1 MERKVLIITYYWPP
15 AGGPGVQRWLKF
27 VKYLPKNNIE
37 PILFIPKNPNYPTYD
52 YSLNDEVSDQ
62 LKIIRHPI
70 TEISNFF
77 PKYKS
82 INSIRSG
89 NISKPSKQSLFE
101 KLLFFIRGNF
111 VIPDMKVFW
120 RNSSVKFLEKY
131 LIENDIDTI
140 ITTGPPHSLHLIGLD
155 LKNKINIK
163 WIADFRDPWVNLNYL
178 NRFHL
183 FSSVKNF
190 HKKLRNKVLNGA
202 DAVTVTSEKLKVLFD
217 SISKDNFK
225 ISNGFDYNN
234 SGRVLDVK
242 FTISHIGSIYPDRNP
257 ELLWQV
263 LEKLCLDIKDFKK
276 DLKLNFIGNVDDKF
290 KSYVKDQYIFD
301 NVTYFGY
308 LENFKALNYLCSSQL
323 LLMIEVDDN
332 ESSYAIPA
340 KFFDYINSNRPII
353 SFGPINSE
361 ISKILMDTN
370 TGKSFV
376 YNEFENVYN
385 YILEIYSKYKNE
397 SNIIFSKGVEEYSRE
412 KLTKELSNII
422 DSVNKKK
429 PYNFKKI

>member
-37 PILFIPKNPNYPTYD
+37 PILFIPKNPNYTTYD

-242 FTISHIGSIYPDRNP
+242 LQS
-257 ELLWQV
+257 
-263 LEKLCLDIKDFKK
+263 
-276 DLKLNFIGNVDDKF
+276 
-290 KSYVKDQYIFD
+290 
-301 NVTYFGY
+301 
-308 LENFKALNYLCSSQL
+308 
-323 LLMIEVDDN
+323 
-332 ESSYAIPA
+332 
-340 KFFDYINSNRPII
+340 PI
-353 SFGPINSE
+353 
-361 ISKILMDTN
+361 
-370 TGKSFV
+370 
-376 YNEFENVYN
+376 
-385 YILEIYSKYKNE
+385 
-397 SNIIFSKGVEEYSRE
+397 
-412 KLTKELSNII
+412 
-422 DSVNKKK
+422 
-429 PYNFKKI
+429 